1 MKKWMDHMATYLQSG
16 IMPRDTYGDWC
27 VPPESPTLIH
37 SQDPLRRTEGSVLGT
52 TYYYY
57 LLRLMADNARLLGKA
72 QDEAEFNELA
82 DRVKLAFNKKYFHP
96 ETNTYS
102 NGTQTSSI
110 LPLSFDMVPAGRR
123 DKVFAAMVRKLEE
136 QNKDHVGTGLIGA
149 QWLMR
154 TLTDNGGPDI
164 AYKIAAQTTY
174 PSWGYM
180 VSKGATTIWELWNG
194 DTADPAMNSG
204 NHLMLVGDL
213 NIWFYERL
221 AGIRPDPAHPGFKHI
236 ILKPAPVEGL
246 TYAKATH
253 KSPYGKVA
261 SSWHKEGNRL
271 KWQIRIPANTTATV
285 CVPAK
290 SADAVREGGR
300 PASAAPGIKFV
311 RMDGGTAVYEIG
323 SGSYSFTSEMPS
335 AS

>member
-1 MKKWMDHMATYLQSG
+1 
-16 IMPRDTYGDWC
+16 
-27 VPPESPTLIH
+27 
-37 SQDPLRRTEGSVLGT
+37 
-52 TYYYY
+52 
-57 LLRLMADNARLLGKA
+57 
-72 QDEAEFNELA
+72 
-82 DRVKLAFNKKYFHP
+82 
-96 ETNTYS
+96 
-102 NGTQTSSI
+102 
-110 LPLSFDMVPAGRR
+110 
-123 DKVFAAMVRKLEE
+123 
-136 QNKDHVGTGLIGA
+136 
-149 QWLMR
+149 
-154 TLTDNGGPDI
+154 
-164 AYKIAAQTTY
+164 
-174 PSWGYM
+174 
-180 VSKGATTIWELWNG
+180 
-194 DTADPAMNSG
+194 
-204 NHLMLVGDL
+204 MLVGDL

-285 CVPAK
+285 YVPAK
-290 SADAVREGGR
+290 SADAVREGGQ